1 MEPKMN
7 SFSIEAVGLIAG
19 AMTTLSFLPQVLKA
33 WKSKETKDLSLI
45 MYLVLCTGVF
55 MWLVYGL
62 LIDSPS
68 IIIANAVTFVLVLAV
83 LVMKL
88 RFG

>member
-1 MEPKMN
+1 MH
-7 SFSIEAVGLIAG
+7 SFSIEAVGLVAG

-33 WKSKETKDLSLI
+33 WKTRETKDLSLV
-45 MYLVLCTGVF
+45 MYIVLCTGVF

-68 IIIANAVTFVLVLAV
+68 IVIANAVTFILVLAV
-83 LVMKL
+83 LAMKL